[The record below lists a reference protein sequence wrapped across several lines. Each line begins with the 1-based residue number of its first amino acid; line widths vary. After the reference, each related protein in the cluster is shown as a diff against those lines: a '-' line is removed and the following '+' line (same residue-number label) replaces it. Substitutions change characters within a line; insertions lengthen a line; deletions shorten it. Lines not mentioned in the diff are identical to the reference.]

1 MTQAVVIG
9 AGMHP
14 CGRHPDKTFIDLAY
28 VALTQALG
36 DAGVGWNEVGALY
49 ASHTRQGISAGEL
62 VGQELGL
69 SGIPI
74 FNVENAC
81 ASGTT
86 AIHLAAQAIANGAHD
101 IAVVV
106 GFERMERGVI
116 GGIGEPTSYATR
128 MGLNVMPAMYAL
140 SAQRH
145 MSLYGTTPRQLA
157 LVAVKSHRNGAL
169 NPYAQFR
176 NELTVEQVLQSR
188 PVCDPLTLYQCC
200 PTSDG
205 AAAVVLASEKVARRF
220 TSKPLIRVAG
230 TSVQTSRHGVP
241 GSEVSVRTA
250 KTAYEAAGIGAEDV
264 ALCECHDAFTIGEI
278 MHYEELGFCAEG
290 EGGRFIEDGHTW
302 LDGKL
307 PVNPSGGLEARGHP
321 LGMTGVAQVCEVVW
335 QMRGEAG
342 ARQVGNR
349 PTVAVTHT
357 QGYGG
362 VCAVGVFSR

>member
-1 MTQAVVIG
+1 MANAVVIG

-14 CGRHPDKTFIDLAY
+14 CGRYPEKSFIDLAY
-28 VALTQALG
+28 VAVTQALD
-36 DAGVGWNEVGALY
+36 DAGVSWADVGALY

-62 VGQELGL
+62 LGQELGL

-86 AIHLAAQAIANGAHD
+86 AIHLAAQSIAAGAHD
-101 IAVVV
+101 VAVVV

-116 GGIGEPTSYATR
+116 GGIGEPHSYATR

-140 SAQRH
+140 SAQKH
-145 MSLYGTTPRQLA
+145 MSRYGTTARQLA
-157 LVAVKSHRNGAL
+157 LVAVKNHRNGAL

-176 NELTVEQVLQSR
+176 NELTVDEVLQSR

-205 AAAVVLASEKVARRF
+205 AAAVVLVDERLARRF
-220 TSKPLIRVAG
+220 GSRTPVRVAG
-230 TSVQTSRHGVP
+230 SAVRTSRHGVP
-241 GSEVSVRTA
+241 GSEVSTRTA
-250 KTAYEAAGIGAEDV
+250 RAAYEAAGIGPEDV
-264 ALCECHDAFTIGEI
+264 GLCECHDAFTIGEI
-278 MHYEELGFCAEG
+278 MHYEELGFCPEG
-290 EGGRFIEDGHTW
+290 AGGHFIEEGHAW
-302 LDGKL
+302 LDGRL

-342 ARQVGNR
+342 QRQVR
-349 PTVAVTHT
+349 HQPKVAVTHT

-362 VCAVGVFSR
+362 VCAVGVFNC